1 MFELDDV
8 KYEDTEPFIPPIT
21 HGKVIKVYDGDTIT
35 IAAMLPYEDSILYR
49 FSVRINGID
58 CPEMRTKD
66 KDEKKCAIIAKNLI
80 MEKAM
85 DKIVLLKNVQTE
97 KYGRLLADVICDGD
111 SLAELLLKAR
121 LAIKYDGGK
130 KNTPK
135 NWIKYYSQGE
145 INEIDNAPKKIPFYK
160 RMANNKLFKN
170 IVLNRFRK
178 K

>member
-1 MFELDDV
+1 MFELYDV

-66 KDEKKCAIIAKNLI
+66 KDEKKCALMAKSVI

-85 DKIVLLKNVQTE
+85 DKIVLLENMQIE
-97 KYGRLLADVICDGD
+97 KYGRILADVICDGE
-111 SLAELLLKAR
+111 SLGDILLNAR
-121 LAIKYDGGK
+121 LAIKYNGGTK
-130 KNTPK
+130 KPPD
-135 NWIKYYSQGE
+135 NWIKYYSHGE
-145 INEIDNAPKKIPFYK
+145 TKVNESTKKIPFYK
-160 RMANNKLFKN
+160 KILNGIVSKKSN
-170 IVLNRFRK
+170 IMNV
-178 K
+178 